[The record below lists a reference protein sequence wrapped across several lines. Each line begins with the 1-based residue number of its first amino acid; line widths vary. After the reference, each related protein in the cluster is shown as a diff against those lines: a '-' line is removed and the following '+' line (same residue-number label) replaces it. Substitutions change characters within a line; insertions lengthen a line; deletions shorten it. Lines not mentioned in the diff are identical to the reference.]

1 VCVCVCVCT
10 RVRVLFMKTTADSG
24 IFESDAVC
32 HLWMTSGVK
41 GLMKVNN

>member
-1 VCVCVCVCT
+1 MALFTVCVINENYGG
-10 RVRVLFMKTTADSG
+10 LWY
-24 IFESDAVC
+24 FEPDAVC